1 MFDKLLLDF
10 LAKHYADAAH
20 SIFAPSSSAMWLT
33 CPGALIPNLL
43 ARDTAGIEAATGT
56 VAHDL
61 GEHWLKSGERPDRRV
76 GEIVR
81 LAEGDQVFDIEIT
94 VEMLNFVQEYV
105 DFCSFMPGKHIV
117 EERVFFSRLTPI
129 PNQGGRMDFAALHRR
144 VAKVVDLKFGE
155 GVHVDA
161 AYDLDDPRS
170 LVLKNGELVANGN
183 TQAMLYA
190 LGLLFKYGNEY
201 DLDEFEISIVQPRR
215 ENVQTWQTTR
225 KELLRFA
232 KWAKDRAH
240 DAWRLD
246 APVRPS
252 PKACQWCKV
261 RGNCPAF
268 LKIAEDI
275 SNEAFADLI
284 DPINRETAIEVVDA
298 IESGL
303 FDPQFQPPALL
314 STKAMAKA
322 LPFRGVF
329 EKWFSDVEAELE
341 QRAMSGEKVPG
352 QKLVEARSNRVFTDE
367 QKAVKRL
374 AEAGVHWLNLYTTK
388 FISPAQAEDL
398 LAKFGMKKTDA
409 VEFLKSVVRK
419 PPGKPT
425 LAPENDKRPAFVSPD
440 DGVFDDL

>member
-1 MFDKLLLDF
+1 MFEKLLLDF

-43 ARDTAGIEAATGT
+43 ARDTAGIDAATGT

-61 GEHWLKSGERPDRRV
+61 GENWLKSGERPDHRV
-76 GEIVR
+76 GEIMQI
-81 LAEGDQVFDIEIT
+81 AEGNTVFDIEIT

-117 EERVFFSRLTPI
+117 EERVYFSRLTPI
-129 PNQGGRMDFAALHRR
+129 ENQGGRMDFAALMRR
-144 VAKVVDLKFGE
+144 LAKVVDLKFGE

-170 LVLKNGELVANGN
+170 LVLKDGELVPNGN

-190 LGLLFKYGNEY
+190 LGLLFKYGEDY
-201 DLDEFEISIVQPRR
+201 ELDEFEISIVQPRR
-215 ENVQTWQTTR
+215 ENVQTWKTTR

-232 KWAKDRAH
+232 KWAKERAH

-261 RGNCPAF
+261 RANCPAF

-284 DPINRETAIEVVDA
+284 DPIGQDA
-298 IESGL
+298 AAAVSDALEIGL
-303 FDPQFQPPALL
+303 FDPQFKPPHLL
-314 STKAMAKA
+314 STKGMAKA

-329 EKWFSDVEAELE
+329 EKWFADVEAELE
-341 QRAMSGEKVPG
+341 TRAMAGEKVPG
-352 QKLVEARSNRVFTDE
+352 QKLVEARSNRVFE
-367 QKAVKRL
+367 SEKAAVRRMQD
-374 AEAGVHWLNLYTTK
+374 AGVHWLNLYTTK

-398 LAKFGMKKTDA
+398 LRKHGMKKADA
-409 VEFLKSVVRK
+409 VEFLKDVVRK

-425 LAPENDKRPAFVSPD
+425 LAPENDKRPPYSPVD
-440 DGVFDDL
+440 EGVFDDL